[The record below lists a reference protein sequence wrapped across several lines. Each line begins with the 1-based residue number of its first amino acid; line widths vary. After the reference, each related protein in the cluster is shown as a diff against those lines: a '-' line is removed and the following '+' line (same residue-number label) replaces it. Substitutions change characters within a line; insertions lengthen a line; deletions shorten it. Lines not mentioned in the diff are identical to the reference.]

1 MTYRTIIDPQQLHA
15 LTESDD
21 ELVILDARFSLD
33 DEDWGDR
40 AFAEDHIPGAQRAD
54 LARHLSG
61 PIIEGKTGRRPFP
74 RAEDFA
80 ETVRGWGVGAHTQV
94 VVYDA
99 DRGLMAAS
107 RVWFMLRW
115 LGHEDVAV
123 LDGGFPAWI
132 EAGYPLTSDALAPP
146 VPSSPFVPSERPE
159 MVADVVEVD
168 SVRESQ
174 PTRVFDSRG
183 PEGYHGQGKY
193 YDPVRGHIKGAG
205 LADRAETIT
214 TTDASAPL
222 ISCVSITN
230 HFEPARNPARSFFT
244 ADRESPRRRTF
255 WPWNM
260 PACPGRA
267 CMSARGVSG
276 SSTRNVRWNCES
288 SLSFRTYRLRLLCPE
303 SSACVGANARR

>member
-1 MTYRTIIDPQQLHA
+1 MSQRGYEDGCTRSKESDVTYRTIINPQQLHA

-33 DEDWGDR
+33 DEEWGDR
-40 AFAEDHIPGAQRAD
+40 AFTEDHIPGAQRAD

-80 ETVRGWGVGAHTQV
+80 ETVNGWGIGPSTQV

-107 RVWFMLRW
+107 RLWFMLRW
-115 LGHEDVAV
+115 LGHDDVAV
-123 LDGGFPAWI
+123 LDGGLPAWQA
-132 EAGYPLTSDALAPP
+132 AGYPLTSDEEAPP
-146 VPSSPFVPSERPE
+146 VPSSPFVARERPE
-159 MVADVVEVD
+159 MIAEVSEVD
-168 SVRESQ
+168 EVRQVE

-183 PEGYHGQGKY
+183 PEGYHGLGKY

-214 TTDASAPL
+214 D
-222 ISCVSITN
+222 
-230 HFEPARNPARSFFT
+230 
-244 ADRESPRRRTF
+244 D
-255 WPWNM
+255 
-260 PACPGRA
+260 GR
-267 CMSARGVSG
+267 
-276 SSTRNVRWNCES
+276 
-288 SLSFRTYRLRLLCPE
+288 FRTPEQLREHFDSLRAGREPQEIIFYCGSGVTAAQNVLAMEHAGMPG
-303 SSACVGANARR
+303 ARMYVGSWSEWIVDPNREVEL

>member
-214 TTDASAPL
+214 NDGRFRSPDQLREHYESLRAGQ
-222 ISCVSITN
+222 
-230 HFEPARNPARSFFT
+230 EPSEIIFYCGSGVTAAQNVLAMEHAGLPGARMYVGSWSEWILDPE
-244 ADRESPRRRTF
+244 RE
-255 WPWNM
+255 
-260 PACPGRA
+260 
-267 CMSARGVSG
+267 V
-276 SSTRNVRWNCES
+276 E
-288 SLSFRTYRLRLLCPE
+288 L
-303 SSACVGANARR
+303 